1 MLGTADMGAPSKRA
15 KKVRSGDEFDIARL
29 SHQLTTPIGSGV
41 ALTSWTLPDTF
52 AARDDQLR
60 GQFYRPA
67 QLAKSMRTCGPLA
80 VALESRLA
88 PQRCTRVEM
97 VAAKG
102 ARGAPIAAEAEALF
116 GQAGVGISSDTMGSI
131 HESLV
136 THDLAVGVNVATPR
150 EDGSRIDFALQ
161 AWPMEH
167 VRWDSYRRQLLTRV
181 DMQALPSG
189 EVLEG
194 GEIPIVHGDGRWV
207 VFQRFETDPW
217 THGTI
222 LSASLTWVRL
232 AMALRDWA
240 KGSLAQGTAKVIG
253 TMPEGVAL
261 RNESGNTPEAQAF
274 LDLLRAI
281 ASDDSPVGIQP
292 FGAAVNFLASGA
304 TNWQIF
310 KELVDYATSE
320 AARIYLGTDG
330 TLGSKGGA
338 PGVDVQSL
346 FGVAATRVEGDL
358 KCIEKGLRTGVIE
371 PWCAVNF
378 GDSTLA
384 PTRRYMLPDAD
395 ADAARASLATRTTA
409 FYDEIDRAKNSGFA
423 ITQEFAD
430 KVAKKHGVEAPT
442 LAVAPAAAPA
452 AAPSPLRA
460 VT

>member
-1 MLGTADMGAPSKRA
+1 MGAKT
-15 KKVRSGDEFDIARL
+15 KKAQKIRSADEFDLPRL
-29 SHQLTTPIGSGV
+29 SAQLVTPAGSGV
-41 ALTSWTLPDTF
+41 PLTSWTLPDIF
-52 AARDDQLR
+52 SARDDQLR
-60 GQFYRPA
+60 GHFYRPA
-67 QLAKSMRTCGPLA
+67 LLAKSMRTCGPLA

-88 PQRCTRVEM
+88 PQRCTIVQM
-97 VAAKG
+97 VPVG
-102 ARGAPIAAEAEALF
+102 SARGAPIAAEAAALF
-116 GQAGVGISSDTMGSI
+116 GQNGVGISSDTLGSI

-150 EDGSRIDFALQ
+150 EDGSRIDLALQ

-181 DMQALPSG
+181 DMQTLPTG

-207 VFQRFETDPW
+207 VFQRFEIDPW
-217 THGTI
+217 THATL
-222 LSASLTWVRL
+222 LSASLVWGRL
-232 AMALRDWA
+232 GMALRDWA

-253 TMPEGVAL
+253 TMPQGVAL
-261 RNESGNTPEAQAF
+261 TKDGGGNTPEAQAF

-281 ASDDSPVGIQP
+281 ASDDTPVGIQP

-310 KELVDYATSE
+310 KELVDYATSD

-330 TLGSKGGA
+330 TLGSKGDG
-338 PGVDVQSL
+338 PGVDIQTL

-371 PWCAVNF
+371 PWCAMNF

-384 PTRRYMLPDAD
+384 PTRKYMLPDAD
-395 ADAARASLATRTTA
+395 ADAARASEATRSTA
-409 FYDEIDRAKNSGFA
+409 FYDEIDRAKAGGFA
-423 ITQEFAD
+423 ITQEFVE
-430 KVAKKHGVEAPT
+430 KIAKKHGVDAPMLATAPT
-442 LAVAPAAAPA
+442 TAPAAPALRSVDA
-452 AAPSPLRA
+452 AAE
-460 VT
+460 